1 MLRDRS
7 KALKDLSKQVKTKH
21 VENKELDRQLRE
33 LQVAVAERAQ
43 IENLAGA
50 ESITPARVQ
59 SHLFFC

>member
-43 IENLAGA
+43 IENLAGT
-50 ESITPARVQ
+50 ESITSARVQ
-59 SHLFFC
+59 SQ